1 MKTFI
6 AILSTFILIGLTS
19 CHTESIPQNDS
30 APIAN
35 IYSRGESQAA
45 TIEAGSQALLNV
57 RGMLD
62 IDNEIFTYDGNSWK
76 NTTEFKWSDTEATT
90 YMTAICPV
98 YKDKAYTTENLY
110 SNDKLEDV
118 LIAKDTLSSKAD
130 INLQFKHLFSSLEV
144 TIESSLLQKI
154 ERIEV
159 TTPYKVSG
167 ISSITGEIT
176 KISEDH
182 TTVIQ
187 TDGSETY
194 TVILPPAENC
204 ILSLSITMSN
214 EEIITKSL
222 TAHTFE
228 SGVSYECNL
237 VDEQNIPGIRNA
249 NDLID
254 FCKLINDNYE
264 RSKTPNE
271 FGKMVNGKMVYS
283 LLRDITLTEEDCAK
297 LAPIADNANEPFNY
311 IFDGKGFTI
320 SNLILPDLD
329 HTALFENIGESG
341 VVKNLHINN
350 ASMKGVKKSNYVGT
364 IAYHNAGLIDGCS
377 VSNSSFDSKEGGNIG
392 IICSKSPG
400 DIINCYTQNNTI
412 NNNDASYA
420 GSIVS
425 QLSGNIVNCY
435 TYKNKFTSTGPG
447 YYGSIAGNGLNN
459 NTFIN
464 NCFIYHNGSTS
475 RWGSAVGYLTICTIK
490 NFYSNKGELYYKIK
504 NEKNLTKENTPI
516 YDASF
521 KVNDTHISTLLD
533 NWVTDPNRTV
543 YKDYTF
549 KRWKIADDGSAC
561 FQ

>member
-6 AILSTFILIGLTS
+6 VILSTFILIGLTS

-62 IDNEIFTYDGNSWK
+62 ILNEIFTFDGNSWK

-98 YKDKAYTTENLY
+98 YEDKAYTTENLY
-110 SNDKLEDV
+110 SNGKLEDI

-144 TIESSLLQKI
+144 TIENSLLQKI

-167 ISSITGEIT
+167 ISPITGEIT
-176 KISEDH
+176 KILENH
-182 TTVIQ
+182 TTTIQ

-204 ILSLSITMSN
+204 VLTLSITMSN
-214 EEIITKSL
+214 EEVITKSL

-237 VDEQNIPGIRNA
+237 RGIGIFNA

-254 FCKLINDNYE
+254 FCQLINGTYKG
-264 RSKTPNE
+264 SKTKYD
-271 FGKMVNGKMVYS
+271 FGKEIDGKMVYS

-297 LAPIADNANEPFNY
+297 LSPIADDEDEPFND
-311 IFDGKGFTI
+311 IFDGRGFTI
-320 SNLILPDLD
+320 SNLILQDLY
-329 HTALFENIGESG
+329 HTGLFGFIGTDG
-341 VVKNLHINN
+341 IVKNLHFNN
-350 ASMKGVKKSNYVGT
+350 ASMEGVKKSNYVGT

-475 RWGSAVGYLTICTIK
+475 RWGAAVGNLIKCTIK
-490 NFYSNKGELYYKIK
+490 NFYSNKDKLYY
-504 NEKNLTKENTPI
+504 TGSSPSKENTPI
-516 YDASF
+516 YDESF

-533 NWVTDPNRTV
+533 NWVTDPNRTS

>member
-62 IDNEIFTYDGNSWK
+62 IDNEIFTFDGNSWK

-98 YKDKAYTTENLY
+98 YADKAYTTENLY
-110 SNDKLEDV
+110 SNGKLEDV
-118 LIAKDTLSSKAD
+118 LIAKDTLSSKGD

-144 TIESSLLQKI
+144 TIENSLLQKI

-159 TTPYKVSG
+159 TTPYKVSE
-167 ISSITGEIT
+167 ISPITGQIT

-194 TVILPPAENC
+194 TVILPPAEDC
-204 ILSLSITMSN
+204 VLSLSITMSN

-320 SNLILPDLD
+320 SNLILQDLS
-329 HTALFENIGESG
+329 HTGLFGYIGESG
-341 VVKNLHINN
+341 IVKNLHVKN
-350 ASMKGVKKSNYVGT
+350 ARMKNVTKSKYVGV
-364 IAYHNAGLIDGCS
+364 IAVYNYGLIDGCS
-377 VSNSSFDSKEGGNIG
+377 ISNSILSSTPEGKPG
-392 IICSKSPG
+392 IICSFTQG
-400 DIINCYTQNNTI
+400 TIINSFTYNNQIEVQSSST
-412 NNNDASYA
+412 A
-420 GSIVS
+420 GGIVGN
-425 QLSGNIVNCY
+425 LSGNILNCY
-435 TYKNKFTSTGPG
+435 TYKNTYSDKGTKFFIGTIAGTSLKEACIENCYIYHSQKNTTRWGTAVGSLQKIQINYFYYNKGNLYGSSDDTSTK
-447 YYGSIAGNGLNN
+447 A
-459 NTFIN
+459 
-464 NCFIYHNGSTS
+464 
-475 RWGSAVGYLTICTIK
+475 K
-490 NFYSNKGELYYKIK
+490 K
-504 NEKNLTKENTPI
+504 
-516 YDASF
+516 YDESSF

-533 NWVTDPNRTV
+533 NWVTDPNRTT
-543 YKDYTF
+543 YSGYTF